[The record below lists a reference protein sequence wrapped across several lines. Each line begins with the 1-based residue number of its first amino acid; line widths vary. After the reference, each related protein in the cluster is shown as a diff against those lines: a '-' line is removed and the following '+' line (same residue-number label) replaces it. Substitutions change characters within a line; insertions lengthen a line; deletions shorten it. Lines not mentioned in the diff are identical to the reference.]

1 MECGK
6 KCARGTEKCCVLEH
20 GLTSLNLSK
29 SNTSLYSLKMISQRI
44 VWLLAL
50 IELVC

>member
-6 KCARGTEKCCVLEH
+6 KCAHGTEH
-20 GLTSLNLSK
+20 GLASLNLSK
-29 SNTSLYSLKMISQRI
+29 SNTSLYSLKMISQGI